1 MLFQRKTTKYV
12 FKGDDTVVL
21 ASKFRVK
28 NSPVN
33 PRTDLYQGFVTW
45 TKDVCGNDFLKKI
58 RSGEVGISLVDT
70 EDIYRIKHKYY
81 KSDGK
86 YTMGG
91 FSFELTDIV
100 TKDTPW
106 SFKSGKISE
115 SLPVFYFSGTATKN
129 MASDD
134 VQIVLTGIDKVS
146 FLDSKGMDWCLL
158 TAANALM
165 PADDY
170 PDHVTM
176 CIIEGKKFWKAPA
189 DPNA

>member
-1 MLFQRKTTKYV
+1 
-12 FKGDDTVVL
+12 
-21 ASKFRVK
+21 
-28 NSPVN
+28 
-33 PRTDLYQGFVTW
+33 
-45 TKDVCGNDFLKKI
+45 
-58 RSGEVGISLVDT
+58 
-70 EDIYRIKHKYY
+70 
-81 KSDGK
+81 
-86 YTMGG
+86 MGG

-106 SFKSGKISE
+106 AFKSGKISK

-165 PADDY
+165 PADTDY

-189 DPNA
+189 EPNA